1 MKTNILNEDGSINF
15 KRFNLLTESQQ
26 IAYMKQWTPQQWIA
40 YRTQTL
46 ALSEDEV
53 FEPIVQL
60 INQNYHD

>member
-26 IAYMKQWTPQQWIA
+26 IAYMKQWTPQHWIA
-40 YRTQTL
+40 YKTQTP